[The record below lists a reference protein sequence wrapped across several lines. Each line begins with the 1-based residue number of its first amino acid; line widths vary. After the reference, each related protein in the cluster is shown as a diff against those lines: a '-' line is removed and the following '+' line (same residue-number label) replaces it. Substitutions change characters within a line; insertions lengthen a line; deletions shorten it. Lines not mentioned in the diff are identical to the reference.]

1 MFLRIKFLVH
11 LSKWRVEQGV
21 CEVISFF
28 PVPEEIAYS
37 FLVYFGIAQFWLM
50 YHSLDR
56 RVWFTIIF
64 LPLKESLTM
73 FQVWIGFVW
82 YTFTYFVPFG
92 VIENR
97 VTKVNS
103 KYLNEN
109 CDHFFCPGWSI
120 LFYMYQPVRLDFL
133 KSLSL
138 IQMHL
143 HIVLKSLVSY

>member
-1 MFLRIKFLVH
+1 
-11 LSKWRVEQGV
+11 
-21 CEVISFF
+21 
-28 PVPEEIAYS
+28 
-37 FLVYFGIAQFWLM
+37 M

-64 LPLKESLTM
+64 LPPKESLTM

-109 CDHFFCPGWSI
+109 CDHFFCPG
-120 LFYMYQPVRLDFL
+120 
-133 KSLSL
+133 
-138 IQMHL
+138 
-143 HIVLKSLVSY
+143 